1 MIRQFFSNSFKPAAV
16 VLTLLMTG
24 PFAPMTATAQSAQS
38 QSDDIAWVQIE
49 AQPSLN
55 DAQEAIRG
63 YAGRL
68 ADVNGF
74 SLGQGWYAIVL
85 GPYTRDDAAQV
96 LRVYRREGQIPRD
109 SFITFTNSFRQQFW
123 PVGTDFLT
131 NPPRNDAAPAD
142 QTADQPADQTAEAAA
157 VTEPAAQ
164 AVAGDTPAEQPAAAP
179 QPPAPDETKSEALR
193 GERDLDRAA
202 RMDLQSML
210 KWAGNYDSGIDGA
223 FGRGTRASMA
233 AWQEANGFEVTGV
246 MTTLQRAT
254 LLKQYNAIL
263 DGMGLR
269 MVRDEGAGIEMALPM
284 GVVDFDRYEPPFGH
298 YTAKGDLD
306 VQVLTISQQGDQAT
320 LWGLYDIMQTLEI
333 VPPSGPRER
342 KNDSFVLIGEDG
354 HIVSHTEAYLR
365 AGQVKGFTLVW
376 PVGDEER
383 RRRVL
388 SEMQT
393 SFSTFGAALDPAAGD
408 NGAQSIDL
416 LSGLEIR
423 KPKLA
428 RSGFYI
434 DAKGTVVTT
443 AEAVAQCGRITLDDD
458 IDATVIASDAENG
471 IAILRPQE
479 PLAPMSTA
487 RFQRAVP
494 RLQSDVA
501 VSGYSFEGVLNGPT
515 LTYGTLADIRGLRG
529 ETGLKR
535 LALNAMPGD
544 AGGPVFDAGG
554 AVLGMLLPATNGAQ
568 KLPDGVSFVA
578 DGSAV
583 LALLQREGI
592 SAETTDALGTL
603 DPVDLTASASSMTVL
618 VSCWE

>member
-1 MIRQFFSNSFKPAAV
+1 MIRHFLNTSFKPAAV

-24 PFAPMTATAQSAQS
+24 PFAPLSATAQSSQS
-38 QSDDIAWVQIE
+38 QSADVAWVQIE
-49 AQPSLN
+49 AQPNLN
-55 DAQEAIRG
+55 NAQEAIRG

-68 ADVNGF
+68 PDVNGF

-85 GPYTRDDAAQV
+85 GPYSREDAAQV
-96 LRVYRREGQIPRD
+96 LRVYRREAQIPRD
-109 SFITFTNSFRQQFW
+109 SFITFTNQFRQQFW

-131 NPPRNDAAPAD
+131 NPPR
-142 QTADQPADQTAEAAA
+142 TTLTDQTAEAQESA
-157 VTEPAAQ
+157 PQ
-164 AVAGDTPAEQPAAAP
+164 AEITSQAAP
-179 QPPAPDETKSEALR
+179 APKPPAPDETKNEALR
-193 GERDLDRAA
+193 NERALDRTA
-202 RMDLQSML
+202 RMQLQSML
-210 KWAGNYDSGIDGA
+210 KWAGFYDSGIDGA

-233 AWQEANGFEVTGV
+233 AWQEVNGFEVTGV
-246 MTTLQRAT
+246 MTTLQRAA

-263 DGMGLR
+263 DGMDLR
-269 MVRDEGAGIEMALPM
+269 MVRDEGAGVEMMIPL
-284 GVVDFDRYEPPFGH
+284 GVVNFDRYEPPFGH

-306 VQVLTISQQGDQAT
+306 VQVLTISQRGDQAT

-333 VPPSGPRER
+333 VPTSGPRER
-342 KNDSFVLIGEDG
+342 KKDSFVLIGEDG
-354 HIVSHTEAYLR
+354 HMVSHTEAYLR
-365 AGQVKGFTLVW
+365 DGMVKGFTLIW
-376 PVGDEER
+376 PAGDEER

-388 SEMQT
+388 GEMKA
-393 SFSTFGAALDPAAGD
+393 SFTTFGTALDPAAGD
-408 NGAQSIDL
+408 NGTQSIDL

-434 DAKGTVVTT
+434 DTSGTVVTT
-443 AEAVAQCGRITLDDD
+443 AEAVAGCARITLEDD
-458 IDATVIASDAENG
+458 IDASVVATDSENG
-471 IAILRPQE
+471 IAILRPHE
-479 PLAPMSTA
+479 PLAPISTA

-529 ETGLKR
+529 ETSLKR
-535 LALNAMPGD
+535 LALNALPGD

-554 AVLGMLLPATNGAQ
+554 AVLGMLLPATNGTQ
-568 KLPDGVSFVA
+568 KLPEGVSFVA

-592 SAETTDALGTL
+592 NAQTTDALGTV
-603 DPVDLTASASSMTVL
+603 DPVDLNTSASGMTVL